1 MLLLMMVGALL
12 GMNTVLALGFILLW
26 RAQQRLK
33 VENGTLRQELEQA
46 HQRIGEL
53 NVQVADLEARPA
65 PQAPSSPEPVV
76 AEHEIKNRL
85 ETAQNQPK
93 QMPDRYKAAVNMA
106 GTGMDSEQIAEMLG
120 LSSHETQQLAAL
132 AQISQPM
139 GRDASGQGWDH

>member
-1 MLLLMMVGALL
+1 MLLIMVGALL
-12 GMNTVLALGFILLW
+12 GMNTVLALGLVLLW

-33 VENGTLRQELEQA
+33 AENGTLRQEVEHA

-53 NVQVADLEARPA
+53 SEQVADLVARPA
-65 PQAPSSPEPVV
+65 PQASSSPEPVV
-76 AEHEIKNRL
+76 AEREIKNRL
-85 ETAQNQPK
+85 ETVQNQPK

-132 AQISQPM
+132 AQISQPL
-139 GRDASGQGWDH
+139 GQDASGQGWDH